1 MRKTTPDLFHFSTA
15 EPGNPLFCHQDFL
28 QKVEENKANG
38 IGKRAAFLLQRL
50 VVDES
55 RLHYKS
61 TRGPNKGWRRS
72 RLGGNHGSH
81 YYAWWAPKGAPPLKG
96 HPEFEAAPRGAI
108 FLRDIRHHDD
118 HSELKPQSLDDNYL
132 TLSAR
137 ELRGE
142 EYVPSP
148 WTTAQAKFA
157 LSRQRVRIVK
167 GFPGSGKTSALWQA
181 TDLTCSGSALYVTYS
196 KDLAALAKAHF
207 QRFSPDYKNFRVL
220 TYGGLIRELLGLE
233 TEPESERT
241 CRAQFVQQISGFSPR
256 ILGPWVGQRHALYDE
271 IHAHLIG
278 SALPVACGR
287 FTGCNQPRLPDR
299 TYRDMRRPYIGGA
312 AADALLETVRT
323 LEKREGEAFYDRFFP
338 ELMLAWKASRE
349 LAPGERKRA
358 AAAKLLWFDCIAVD
372 EVQDLTPLEAFVLVR
387 LACAA
392 QAQQRGPVSLL
403 IAGDEAQ
410 TVRPTEF
417 EWGWLHDII
426 FDHFA
431 SPSEFRLTTNLRSP
445 RRIARLVNRVWDLY
459 AHLAKQDRPG
469 GLGETEIDDE
479 ASDQV
484 VYCAAS
490 RGPELERLLTAF
502 GEREGLAVICL
513 DERIPDYVPT
523 ALKHKV
529 LSVFEAKGLDFQ
541 AVCILDP
548 GKHLDRILREEE
560 RMRRETPIVP
570 LGKRLAID
578 QLRVAVSRPTERLYL
593 LDVGADEATRKLSM
607 AFLSA
612 AEPDGKINPAIPD
625 SVLKGLEEEALEPEE
640 RVRLCEADARQF
652 LSVKPELAWT
662 RAKQA
667 VALLGRLGDR
677 FAVTDETVRRSAHL
691 TLCQVA
697 FCLAIREVKLPPE
710 LGDPDFYEE
719 AAAAAEAGGRRGL
732 MSVIE
737 GIQVLGELFSG
748 PRPALI
754 ADLVETLEK
763 HRDEVEPWL
772 TIELSSKSAA
782 WVRELE
788 EAVSDLELTARVV
801 GILPAA
807 YRVFDV
813 PDGKERAVKVRAA
826 AVESLMAA
834 EKFAGALY
842 LLEQT
847 PDPSPKLL
855 ARCYEGLKEHRKAAE
870 FYLEQGS
877 RKDALRNFRA
887 VPDIDKAIELSSDL
901 EAYPAA
907 ESLEWLRDLRSTL
920 AKRPANFARV
930 ATEAEKKFLQE
941 MLESSLDGP
950 RRKPAPRKAGRPRKR
965 PAPKE

>member
-1 MRKTTPDLFHFSTA
+1 MSRSQPGFFQFNTV
-15 EPGNPLFCHQDFL
+15 EPGNPLYCHQDFL
-28 QKVEENKANG
+28 QKVEENRNTG
-38 IGKRAAFLLQRL
+38 VGKRAAFLLQRM

-61 TRGPNKGWRRS
+61 TRGANKGWRRS
-72 RLGGNHGSH
+72 RLGGNRGSH
-81 YYAWWAPKGAPPLKG
+81 FYAWWAPKGAPPLKG
-96 HPEFEAAPRGAI
+96 HPEFESAPRGAI

-118 HSELKPQSLDDNYL
+118 HSELKPQSLEDNYL

-137 ELRGE
+137 ELRTE

-148 WTTAQAKFA
+148 WTAAQAKFA
-157 LSRQRVRIVK
+157 QSRQHVRIVK

-196 KDLAALAKAHF
+196 KDLAALARAHF
-207 QRFSPDYKNFRVL
+207 RRFSPDHKNFRVL
-220 TYGGLIRELLGLE
+220 TYGGLIRELVGLE
-233 TEPESERT
+233 TEPESVRACRER
-241 CRAQFVQQISGFSPR
+241 FVQQISGFSPR
-256 ILGPWVGQRHALYDE
+256 ILGPWAGQRHALYDE

-278 SALPVACGR
+278 SALPVPCGR
-287 FTGCNQPRLPDR
+287 FIGCAQPRLPDR
-299 TYRDMRRPYIGGA
+299 TYRDIRRPYIGGA

-323 LEKREGEAFYDRFFP
+323 LEKREGEGFYERFFP
-338 ELMLAWKASRE
+338 ELMLAWRAASE
-349 LAPGERKRA
+349 LHPGARKRA

-372 EVQDLTPLEAFVLVR
+372 EAQDLTPLEAFVLVE
-387 LACAA
+387 LAGAV
-392 QAQQRGPVSLL
+392 QMQQRGAVSLL

-417 EWGWLHDII
+417 EWGWFQDLIY
-426 FDHFA
+426 DHLA

-445 RRIARLVNRVWDLY
+445 RRIAS
-459 AHLAKQDRPG
+459 
-469 GLGETEIDDE
+469 LGEAEIDEE

-484 VYCAAS
+484 VYCAAA
-490 RGPELERLLTAF
+490 RGPDLERLLTAF

-513 DERIPDYVPT
+513 DERIPDYVP
-523 ALKHKV
+523 AAMKHKV

-548 GKHLDRILREEE
+548 GKHLERILREEE
-560 RMRRETPIVP
+560 RVRRETPIVP

-578 QLRVAVSRPTERLYL
+578 QLRVAVSRPTERLYF
-593 LDVGADEATRKLSM
+593 LDVGAGESTRKLSM

-612 AEPDGKINPAIPD
+612 AEPDGEIGTAIPD
-625 SVLKGLEEEALEPEE
+625 SVLKSLEEEALEVEE

-652 LSVKPELAWT
+652 LSVKPELSWT

-667 VALLGRLGDR
+667 VALLGRVGDR
-677 FAVTDETVRRSAHL
+677 FAVSDETVRASAHL
-691 TLCQVA
+691 TLCRVA
-697 FCLAIREVKLPPE
+697 FCLALRGVVLSPE
-710 LGDPDFYEE
+710 LGRPDFYEE
-719 AAAAAEAGGRRGL
+719 AADAALSGDKVGLVRAIDAIESVEGGRP
-732 MSVIE
+732 
-737 GIQVLGELFSG
+737 GERAG
-748 PRPALI
+748 LI

-763 HRDEVEPWL
+763 YREEVEAWL
-772 TIELSSKSAA
+772 AIELSSKSAV

-788 EAVSDLELTARVV
+788 EAVADLELTARVV
-801 GILPAA
+801 GVLPAA

-813 PDGKERAVKVRAA
+813 QRGSERIAKVRAA

-847 PDPSPKLL
+847 PDASPKLV

-870 FYLEQGS
+870 LYLDQGN

-887 VPDIDKAIELSSDL
+887 VPDIEKAIELSSDL

-907 ESLEWLRDLRSTL
+907 ESLQWLSDLRATL
-920 AKRPANFARV
+920 ARRPANFARV
-930 ATEAEKKFLQE
+930 ATEAEKNLLQE
-941 MLESSLDGP
+941 MLETSLDGP
-950 RRKPAPRKAGRPRKR
+950 RRKPAPRKTAKPRKR
-965 PAPKE
+965 AAPKA